1 MANSIALI
9 SKYGAEQLD
18 EVFVRESVTGILEN
32 KSGIE
37 IRQSFVNA
45 KTVYIPD
52 ITLDGLGEYSRADGF
67 PLGSA
72 VLNWEPYTL
81 SQDRGIEIPIDNM
94 DDEES
99 AGVLASNLLL
109 LNEKKSVIPEVDA
122 YRLST
127 LAGKAKTVV
136 VGDLEAN
143 KILSLFA
150 AADKALEDEEVGLED
165 VVYFISTE
173 LNQKLKTSTELSR
186 LISNAEMKIGDIT
199 LTVKTFDSRPIVV
212 VPPTRFKTLYTFY
225 TGRVVNSAAA
235 QFGFAS
241 ATNSAAIN
249 LMAVHYNA
257 ALPIKKHAPVRVF
270 TPEQNQDKDGWKFQ
284 TRIYH
289 DIFVPK
295 NKTGGIY
302 LHRKPA
308 TDITITFDPN
318 ASEASGAVTGDTP
331 AMTNQTEGATITLTA
346 EGYSADGTNKVFKGW
361 AETKTATVAKYA
373 DALATFVVPS
383 KDITLYAVWEETA
396 GGPA

>member
-45 KTVYIPD
+45 QTVFIPD
-52 ITLDGLGEYSRADGF
+52 ITLSGLGQYDRALGF
-67 PLGSA
+67 PEGSA
-72 VLNWEPYTL
+72 TLTWTPYTL

-94 DDEES
+94 DDEET

-136 VGDLEAN
+136 VGALENN
-143 KILSLFA
+143 KILELFA

-165 VVYFISTE
+165 VVYFVSTE
-173 LNQKLKTSTELSR
+173 LNQKLKTSSELNR

-225 TGRVVNSAAA
+225 TGRESGTA

-295 NKTGGIY
+295 NKTVGIY
-302 LHRKPA
+302 LHKKAA

-318 ASEASGAVTGDTP
+318 ESTASGTVSGTTA
-331 AMTNQTEGATITLTA
+331 AMTNQTEGSTITLTA
-346 EGYSADGTNKVFKGW
+346 EGYTAAGTNKAFKGW
-361 AETKTATVAKYA
+361 ALTKTGAVKYA

-383 KDITLYAVWEETA
+383 KDITL
-396 GGPA
+396 

>member
-1 MANSIALI
+1 MANSIGLI
-9 SKYGAEQLD
+9 QKYGAEQLD

-45 KTVYIPD
+45 QTVFIPD
-52 ITLDGLGEYSRADGF
+52 ITLSGLGQYDRALGF
-67 PLGSA
+67 PEGSA
-72 VLNWEPYTL
+72 TLTWTPYAL

-94 DDEES
+94 DDEET

-136 VGDLEAN
+136 VGTLSDNHILE
-143 KILSLFA
+143 LFA

-225 TGRVVNSAAA
+225 TGRESGTA

-241 ATNSAAIN
+241 ATNSSAIN

-318 ASEASGAVTGDTP
+318 ASEASGTVSGTTA

-346 EGYSADGTNKVFKGW
+346 ESYTAAGTNKVFKGW
-361 AETKTATVAKYA
+361 ALTPTGAVKYT

-383 KDITLYAVWEETA
+383 KDITLYAVWALE
-396 GGPA
+396 

>member
-45 KTVYIPD
+45 QTVFIPD
-52 ITLDGLGEYSRADGF
+52 ITLSGLGQYDRALGF
-67 PLGSA
+67 PEGSA
-72 VLNWEPYTL
+72 TLTWTPYTL

-136 VGDLEAN
+136 VGALENN
-143 KILSLFA
+143 KILELFA

-165 VVYFISTE
+165 VVYFVSTE
-173 LNQKLKTSTELSR
+173 LNQKLKTSTELNR

-225 TGRVVNSAAA
+225 TGREVSEPK
-235 QFGFAS
+235 FGFAS
-241 ATNSAAIN
+241 AKNSSAIN

-289 DIFVPK
+289 DIFVPE
-295 NKTGGIY
+295 NKTAGIY
-302 LHRKPA
+302 LHRKAA

-318 ASEASGAVTGDTP
+318 ATAAAGTP
-331 AMTNQTEGATITLTA
+331 VAPMTNQTEGTTVTKLTA
-346 EGYSADGTNKVFKGW
+346 NTYTLAGSDFKGW
-361 AETKTATVAKYA
+361 ALTKTASVKKYDDQA
-373 DALATFVVPS
+373 SDFVVPG
-383 KDITLYAVWEETA
+383 KDITLYAVWALE
-396 GGPA
+396 

>member
-1 MANSIALI
+1 MANSIDLI
-9 SKYGAEQLD
+9 KKYGAEQLD

-45 KTVYIPD
+45 QTVYIPD
-52 ITLDGLGEYSRADGF
+52 ITLSGLGQYDRADGF

-122 YRLST
+122 YRLSK

-136 VGDLEAN
+136 VGALTDN
-143 KILSLFA
+143 NILSLFA

-165 VVYFISTE
+165 VVYFVSTE

-212 VPPTRFKTLYTFY
+212 VPPTRFKTLYNFY
-225 TGRVVNSAAA
+225 TGRGVGGAEA

-295 NKTGGIY
+295 NKTAGIY

-318 ASEASGAVTGDTP
+318 ATEASGAVSGTTAP
-331 AMTNQTEGATITLTA
+331 MTNQTEGATVTLTA
-346 EGYSADGTNKVFKGW
+346 ESYTAAGDNKVFKGW
-361 AETKTATVAKYA
+361 ALTPTGEVKYT

-383 KDITLYAVWEETA
+383 KDITLYAVWA
-396 GGPA
+396 LS

>member
-1 MANSIALI
+1 MANSIDLI
-9 SKYGAEQLD
+9 KKYGAEQLD

-37 IRQSFVNA
+37 VRPSLVNA
-45 KTVYIPD
+45 QTVYIPD
-52 ITLDGLGEYSRADGF
+52 ITLSGLGQYSRADGF
-67 PLGSA
+67 PVGSV

-99 AGVLASNLLL
+99 AGVLGSNLLL
-109 LNEKKSVIPEVDA
+109 LNEKKSIIPEVDA

-127 LAGKAKTVV
+127 LAGKAGTVV
-136 VGDLEAN
+136 VGALTDN
-143 KILSLFA
+143 NILSLFA
-150 AADKALEDEEVGLED
+150 DADKAFEDNEVGLEG

-173 LNQKLKTSTELSR
+173 LNQKLKTTTELQR

-199 LTVKTFDSRPIVV
+199 LTVKTFDSKPIVV
-212 VPPTRFKTLYTFY
+212 VPPTRFKTLYDFY
-225 TGRVVNSAAA
+225 TGREDGGETK
-235 QFGFAS
+235 FGFAP
-241 ATNSAAIN
+241 ATGSVDIN
-249 LMAVHYNA
+249 LMAVHPNA
-257 ALPIKKHAPVRVF
+257 ALPVKKHAPVRVF
-270 TPEQNQDKDGWKFQ
+270 TPEQNQNKDGWKFQ

-295 NKTGGIY
+295 NKTVGIY

-318 ASEASGAVTGDTP
+318 ASEASGTVSGTTA

-346 EGYSADGTNKVFKGW
+346 KG
-361 AETKTATVAKYA
+361 
-373 DALATFVVPS
+373 
-383 KDITLYAVWEETA
+383 
-396 GGPA
+396 

>member
-1 MANSIALI
+1 MANSIGLI
-9 SKYGAEQLD
+9 QKYGAEQLD

-45 KTVYIPD
+45 QTVYIPD
-52 ITLDGLGEYSRADGF
+52 ITLSGLGQYDRALGF
-67 PLGSA
+67 PEGSA
-72 VLNWEPYTL
+72 TLTWTPYAL

-94 DDEES
+94 DDEET

-136 VGDLEAN
+136 VGVLTDNHILE
-143 KILSLFA
+143 LFA

-165 VVYFISTE
+165 VVYFVSTE

-225 TGRVVNSAAA
+225 TGRESGTA

-308 TDITITFDPN
+308 TDITITFDKN
-318 ASEASGAVTGDTP
+318 ATVASGAVSGTAF
-331 AMTNQTEGATITLTA
+331 AMTNQTEATKVKLTDNVYTAA
-346 EGYSADGTNKVFKGW
+346 EAGIEFKGW
-361 AETKTATVAKYA
+361 ASTPTGEVEYSDE
-373 DALATFVVPS
+373 DANFIVPS
-383 KDITLYAVWEETA
+383 KDTTLYAIWGAAA
-396 GGPA
+396 GQGA

>member
-1 MANSIALI
+1 MANSIGLI
-9 SKYGAEQLD
+9 QKYGAEQLD

-37 IRQSFVNA
+37 IRPSLVNA
-45 KTVYIPD
+45 QTVYIPD
-52 ITLDGLGEYSRADGF
+52 ITLSGLGQYDRALGF
-67 PLGSA
+67 PEGSA
-72 VLNWEPYTL
+72 TLNWEPYTL

-136 VGDLEAN
+136 VGSLSDNHILE
-143 KILSLFA
+143 LFA

-165 VVYFISTE
+165 VVYFVSTE
-173 LNQKLKTSTELSR
+173 LNQKLKTSTELNR

-225 TGRVVNSAAA
+225 TGRGVNGATA

-241 ATNSAAIN
+241 ATNSSAIN

-289 DIFVPK
+289 DIFVPN
-295 NKTGGIY
+295 NKTAGIY

-308 TDITITFDPN
+308 TDITITFDKN
-318 ASEASGAVTGDTP
+318 SEDAAGTAVAP
-331 AMTNQTEGATITLTA
+331 MTNQTENATVAKLTKNTYTLAGNTF
-346 EGYSADGTNKVFKGW
+346 TGW
-361 AETKTATVAKYA
+361 AETKTATVAKYT
-373 DALATFVVPS
+373 DEATDFVVPS
-383 KDITLYAVWEETA
+383 KDITLYAVWA
-396 GGPA
+396 LS

>member
-1 MANSIALI
+1 MANSIELI
-9 SKYGAEQLD
+9 KKYGAEQLD

-45 KTVYIPD
+45 QTVYIPD
-52 ITLDGLGEYSRADGF
+52 ITLSGLGQYDRAEGF
-67 PLGSA
+67 PVGSA

-99 AGVLASNLLL
+99 AGLLASNLLL

-127 LAGKAKTVV
+127 LAGKAGKVV
-136 VGDLEAN
+136 IGNLADNA
-143 KILSLFA
+143 ILSLFA
-150 AADKALEDEEVGLED
+150 AADKELEDNEVGLED
-165 VVYFISTE
+165 VVYFVSTE
-173 LNQKLKTSTELSR
+173 LNQKLKTSTELNR

-199 LTVKTFDSRPIVV
+199 LTVKTFDSKPIVV
-212 VPPTRFKTLYTFY
+212 VPPTRFKTLYNFY
-225 TGRVVNSAAA
+225 TGREVGEAK
-235 QFGFAS
+235 FGFAS
-241 ATNSAAIN
+241 ATNSSAIN

-295 NKTGGIY
+295 NKTVGIY
-302 LHRKPA
+302 LHKKAA

-318 ASEASGAVTGDTP
+318 ESTASGTVSGTTA

-361 AETKTATVAKYA
+361 AETKTATVVKYA
-373 DALATFVVPS
+373 DALASFVVPS
-383 KDITLYAVWEETA
+383 KDITLYAVWA
-396 GGPA
+396 LS

>member
-1 MANSIALI
+1 MANSIDLI
-9 SKYGAEQLD
+9 KKYGAEQLD

-45 KTVYIPD
+45 QTVYIPD
-52 ITLDGLGEYSRADGF
+52 ITLSGLGQYDRALGF
-67 PLGSA
+67 PEGSA
-72 VLNWEPYTL
+72 TLNWEPYTL

-99 AGVLASNLLL
+99 AGVLATNLLL

-127 LAGKAKTVV
+127 LSGKAKTVV
-136 VGDLEAN
+136 VGTLTDN
-143 KILSLFA
+143 SILSLFA

-165 VVYFISTE
+165 VVYFVSTE
-173 LNQKLKTSTELSR
+173 LNQKLKTSTELNH

-212 VPPTRFKTLYTFY
+212 VPPTRFKTIYNFY
-225 TGRVVNSAAA
+225 TGRGVGGAEA
-235 QFGFAS
+235 QFGFA
-241 ATNSAAIN
+241 AAANSSAIN

-257 ALPIKKHAPVRVF
+257 ALPVKKHAPVRVF

-295 NKTGGIY
+295 NKTAGIY

-318 ASEASGAVTGDTP
+318 ASEASGTVTGTTA

-346 EGYSADGTNKVFKGW
+346 EGYSAAGTSKVFKGW
-361 AETKTATVAKYA
+361 ALTPTGAVKYA

-383 KDITLYAVWEETA
+383 KDITLYAVWA
-396 GGPA
+396 AA

>member
-1 MANSIALI
+1 MANSIDLI
-9 SKYGAEQLD
+9 KKYGAEQLD

-37 IRQSFVNA
+37 IRPSLVNA
-45 KTVYIPD
+45 QTVYIPD
-52 ITLDGLGEYSRADGF
+52 ITLSGLGQYDRALGF
-67 PLGSA
+67 PEGSA
-72 VLNWEPYTL
+72 TLNWEPYTL

-136 VGDLEAN
+136 VGTLTDN
-143 KILSLFA
+143 SILSLFA

-165 VVYFISTE
+165 VVYFVSTE
-173 LNQKLKTSTELSR
+173 LNQKLKTSTELNR

-212 VPPTRFKTLYTFY
+212 VPPTRFKTLYDFH
-225 TGRVVNSAAA
+225 TGRVVGGTAA

-241 ATNSAAIN
+241 ATNSSAIN

-295 NKTGGIY
+295 NKTAGIY

-308 TDITITFDPN
+308 TDITITFDKN
-318 ASEASGAVTGDTP
+318 AAAAEGTTAALTKK
-331 AMTNQTEGATITLTA
+331 TEGATATLTTNA
-346 EGYSADGTNKVFKGW
+346 YTLTGYTFAGW
-361 AETKTATVAKYA
+361 AETKDATVVKYT
-373 DALATFVVPS
+373 DALATFVVPG
-383 KDITLYAVWEETA
+383 KDVTLYAVWEVS
-396 GGPA
+396 GL

>member
-1 MANSIALI
+1 MANTIDLI
-9 SKYGAEQLD
+9 KKYGSEQLD

-37 IRQSFVNA
+37 IRTSLVNA
-45 KTVYIPD
+45 QTVYIPD
-52 ITLDGLGEYSRADGF
+52 ITLSGLGSYDRALGF
-67 PLGSA
+67 PEGSA
-72 VLNWEPYTL
+72 TLNWSPYTL

-99 AGVLASNLLL
+99 AGVLATNLLL

-127 LAGKAKTVV
+127 LAGRAGTVV
-136 VGDLEAN
+136 IGNLSDN
-143 KILSLFA
+143 NILSLFA
-150 AADKALEDEEVGLED
+150 AADKALEDNEVGLED
-165 VVYFISTE
+165 VVYFVSTE

-186 LISNAEMKIGDIT
+186 LLSNAEMKIGDIT

-225 TGRVVNSAAA
+225 TGRVVGGETK
-235 QFGFAS
+235 FGFES
-241 ATNSAAIN
+241 ATNSSAIN

-295 NKTGGIY
+295 NKTVGIY
-302 LHRKPA
+302 LHRKAA

-318 ASEASGAVTGDTP
+318 ESTASGTVSGTTA
-331 AMTNQTEGATITLTA
+331 AMTNQTEGATIKLTA
-346 EGYSADGTNKVFKGW
+346 EAYTAAGDNKVFKGW
-361 AETKTATVAKYA
+361 SLTPTGNVKYTNEQA
-373 DALATFVVPS
+373 DVVVPS
-383 KDITLYAVWEETA
+383 ADITLYAVWA
-396 GGPA
+396 LS

>member
-1 MANSIALI
+1 MANSIELI

-45 KTVYIPD
+45 QTVYIPD
-52 ITLDGLGEYSRADGF
+52 ITLSGLGQYSRADGF
-67 PLGSA
+67 PVGSA
-72 VLNWEPYTL
+72 TLTWTPYTL

-136 VGDLEAN
+136 VGNLTDN
-143 KILSLFA
+143 NILSLFA

-165 VVYFISTE
+165 VVYFVSTE

-212 VPPTRFKTLYTFY
+212 VPPTRFKTLYDFH
-225 TGRVVNSAAA
+225 TGRGVGGATA

-257 ALPIKKHAPVRVF
+257 ALPVKKHAPVRVF

-295 NKTGGIY
+295 NKTAGIY
-302 LHRKPA
+302 LHRKAA

-318 ASEASGAVTGDTP
+318 ASDASGAVSGTTT
-331 AMTNQTEGATITLTA
+331 AMTNQTEGATITLTS
-346 EGYSADGTNKVFKGW
+346 EGYTAAGTSNVFKGW
-361 AETKTATVAKYA
+361 ALTPTGAVKYT

-383 KDITLYAVWEETA
+383 KDITLYAVWA
-396 GGPA
+396 AA

>member
-9 SKYGAEQLD
+9 KKYGAEQLD

-37 IRQSFVNA
+37 IRPSLVNA
-45 KTVYIPD
+45 QTVYIPD
-52 ITLDGLGEYSRADGF
+52 ITLSGLGKYDRAEGF
-67 PLGSA
+67 PVGSV
-72 VLNWEPYTL
+72 VLRWEPYTL

-99 AGVLASNLLL
+99 AGVLATNLLL

-127 LAGKAKTVV
+127 LAGKAATVV
-136 VGDLEAN
+136 VGNLEDN

-212 VPPTRFKTLYTFY
+212 VPPTRFKTLYNFY
-225 TGRVVNSAAA
+225 TGRVVGGNTK
-235 QFGFAS
+235 FGFES
-241 ATNSAAIN
+241 ATNSSAIN

-295 NKTGGIY
+295 NKTKGIY

-318 ASEASGAVTGDTP
+318 ASDDSGTISGTTT
-331 AMTNQTEGATITLTA
+331 AMTNQTEGAKITLTA
-346 EGYSADGTNKVFKGW
+346 EGYSAGGTNNTFTGW
-361 AETKTATVAKYA
+361 ALTPAGTVKYT
-373 DALATFVVPS
+373 DAQANFVVPS
-383 KDITLYAVWEETA
+383 TDITLYAVWAAAPA
-396 GGPA
+396 GGQ

>member
-1 MANSIALI
+1 MANSIDLI
-9 SKYGAEQLD
+9 KKYGAEQLD

-45 KTVYIPD
+45 QTVYIPD
-52 ITLDGLGEYSRADGF
+52 ITLSGLGKYDRAEGF
-67 PLGSA
+67 PVGSA

-99 AGVLASNLLL
+99 AGLLASNLLL

-127 LAGKAKTVV
+127 LAGKAGKVV
-136 VGDLEAN
+136 IGNLADNA
-143 KILSLFA
+143 ILSLFA
-150 AADKALEDEEVGLED
+150 AADKELEDNEVGLED
-165 VVYFISTE
+165 VVYFVSTE
-173 LNQKLKTSTELSR
+173 LNQKLKTTTELNR

-212 VPPTRFKTLYTFY
+212 VPPTRFKTLYNFY
-225 TGRVVNSAAA
+225 TGREVGEAK
-235 QFGFAS
+235 FGFAS
-241 ATNSAAIN
+241 ATNSSAIN

-295 NKTGGIY
+295 NKTVGIY
-302 LHRKPA
+302 LHKKAA

-318 ASEASGAVTGDTP
+318 ESTASGTVSGTTA

-346 EGYSADGTNKVFKGW
+346 EGYTADGTNKVFKGW
-361 AETKTATVAKYA
+361 AETKDGPKKYN

-383 KDITLYAVWEETA
+383 KDITLYAVWA
-396 GGPA
+396 LA

>member
-1 MANSIALI
+1 MANSIDLI
-9 SKYGAEQLD
+9 KKYGAEQLD

-45 KTVYIPD
+45 QTVYIPD
-52 ITLDGLGEYSRADGF
+52 ITLSGLGQYDRADGF

-122 YRLST
+122 YRLSK

-136 VGDLEAN
+136 VGALTDN
-143 KILSLFA
+143 NILSLFA

-165 VVYFISTE
+165 VVYFVSTE

-225 TGRVVNSAAA
+225 TGRESGTAR
-235 QFGFAS
+235 FGFAS
-241 ATNSAAIN
+241 ATNSSAIN

-308 TDITITFDPN
+308 TDITITFDKN
-318 ASEASGAVTGDTP
+318 SEDAAGTAVAP
-331 AMTNQTEGATITLTA
+331 MTNQTENATVVKLTKNTYTLAGNTF
-346 EGYSADGTNKVFKGW
+346 TGW
-361 AETKTATVAKYA
+361 AETKTATVAKYT
-373 DALATFVVPS
+373 DEATDFVVPG
-383 KDITLYAVWEETA
+383 KDITLYAVWEVT
-396 GGPA
+396 GN